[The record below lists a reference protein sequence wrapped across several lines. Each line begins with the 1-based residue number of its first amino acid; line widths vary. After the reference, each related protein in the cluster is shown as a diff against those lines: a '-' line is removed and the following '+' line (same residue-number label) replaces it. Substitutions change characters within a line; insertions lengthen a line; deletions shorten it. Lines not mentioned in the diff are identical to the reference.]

1 LGVLLVKFK
10 KAPSLTALLAL
21 LVLLGALAV
30 VAGVYIEFGLAVAL
44 IVGGVG
50 AVTVGLLVDDA

>member
-1 LGVLLVKFK
+1 MKFK

-21 LVLLGALAV
+21 LVLLGAAAV